1 MLVILTQNHILPS
14 QSVCQSCL
22 LADRQGQPR
31 WQEGQ
36 LRCGAPVCSGS
47 DGSCQQFRCQ
57 MGFFLVHVSDL
68 PATLEQ
74 ET

>member
-22 LADRQGQPR
+22 LADRHGQPR

-36 LRCGAPVCSGS
+36 LRCGAPVCGS
-47 DGSCQQFRCQ
+47 SERGCQQFRCQ
-57 MGFFLVHVSDL
+57 MGFHLVQVSDL

-74 ET
+74 DT

>member
-1 MLVILTQNHILPS
+1 MLVILTENHILPS

-31 WQEGQ
+31 WQHGQ
-36 LRCGAPVCSGS
+36 LQCGAPLCSTAEGA
-47 DGSCQQFRCQ
+47 CRQFRCQ
-57 MGFFLVHVSDL
+57 MGFHLVQVSDL

-74 ET
+74 DT